1 MNFLILNRMAF
12 PLNEK
17 LPPNNNGV
25 SLFGQISRNQREQ
38 ELEYFIN
45 KHYNAFG
52 IRLQTKLN
60 AIDQQFQTNSTNQLT
75 VLSNQDQQHQ
85 HPQSSQTQ
93 LS

>member
-1 MNFLILNRMAF
+1 MAF

-25 SLFGQISRNQREQ
+25 SLFGQTSRNQREQ

-45 KHYNAFG
+45 KHYNSYG

-60 AIDQQFQTNSTNQLT
+60 AIDQQFQINNSN
-75 VLSNQDQQHQ
+75 SNQHQNDSNNQQQQPH
-85 HPQSSQTQ
+85 SSQTQ

>member
-1 MNFLILNRMAF
+1 MNNFLKYLKKFLRMAF
-12 PLNEK
+12 PLNDK

-45 KHYNAFG
+45 KHYNSFG

-60 AIDQQFQTNSTNQLT
+60 AIDQQFQNSQQSVST
-75 VLSNQDQQHQ
+75 NQDQQLPQ
-85 HPQSSQTQ
+85 TQSSHN
-93 LS
+93 